1 MILIDT
7 TFVNSLGGIN
17 ILNQIIES
25 IPNKSRKKFIILIDK
40 RLKNRIEI
48 ISSFEHYFTSN
59 LINRQ
64 IKFEKIKK
72 KIKVIFCLGNVPLL
86 FTGNRYQITYN
97 MQYFLF
103 YQKQLG
109 LKKSIIWKIKSLII
123 RLFFKISDSNVAA
136 QTDSIKKLFIKKFNI
151 SEEKIFLFPIF
162 KVIDFNTNETNKNLL
177 FCPSS
182 GEKYKKIKFLINAFK
197 IHNKSF
203 PKTKL
208 ILTIDSKYS
217 SLIDLIKHVN
227 KKNEI
232 IINKGSISHSEI
244 IDLMKKGS
252 IIIHPSVIE
261 SFGLVLLEAS
271 QLKSIIIAPKLSY
284 VNDVCIPSYTYNPK
298 KLYELVECLK
308 KTQKNELKKSQPV
321 LTSATKHLVKH
332 LLTK

>member
-1 MILIDT
+1 ML
-7 TFVNSLGGIN
+7 L
-17 ILNQIIES
+17 
-25 IPNKSRKKFIILIDK
+25 KFIIK
-40 RLKNRIEI
+40 VFQN
-48 ISSFEHYFTSN
+48 
-59 LINRQ
+59 
-64 IKFEKIKK
+64 KI
-72 KIKVIFCLGNVPLL
+72 
-86 FTGNRYQITYN
+86 
-97 MQYFLF
+97 
-103 YQKQLG
+103 
-109 LKKSIIWKIKSLII
+109 
-123 RLFFKISDSNVAA
+123 
-136 QTDSIKKLFIKKFNI
+136 
-151 SEEKIFLFPIF
+151 
-162 KVIDFNTNETNKNLL
+162 
-177 FCPSS
+177 
-182 GEKYKKIKFLINAFK
+182 
-197 IHNKSF
+197 
-203 PKTKL
+203 

-321 LTSATKHLVKH
+321 LTSASKHLVKH